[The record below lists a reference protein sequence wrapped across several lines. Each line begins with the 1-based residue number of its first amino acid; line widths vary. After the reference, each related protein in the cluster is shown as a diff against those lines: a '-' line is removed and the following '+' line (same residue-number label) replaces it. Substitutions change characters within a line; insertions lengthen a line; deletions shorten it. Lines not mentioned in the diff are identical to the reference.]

1 MTREL
6 CQVLKVVLV
15 YNIKLIDC
23 FKTQHKD
30 KLLTQLSEKI
40 MYVNIEEFREI
51 DLYN

>member
-6 CQVLKVVLV
+6 CQLLKVVLV
-15 YNIKLIDC
+15 YIIKLIDC

-40 MYVNIEEFREI
+40 MYVNIDEFWEI